1 MKMLCFVYVYFRH
14 RQTRGQ
20 NSDSYIEVHMIFTEI
35 YMITLHNMF
44 PKPLSR
50 EEETEYL
57 SRMAAGDMEAREVLI
72 ERNLRLV
79 AHVVKKYV
87 ASGTEGE
94 DLISIGTIG
103 LIKAIATFDNGKG
116 IHLGTYAVRCIEN
129 EILMYLRSTKKHSQ
143 DVSMNEPVGIDGE
156 GNEISLADLLSQDD
170 GEMLDAID
178 SRDEQ
183 TRVREIIRTVL
194 TRRERRIIELRFG
207 LLTGEEM
214 TQKQVGQM
222 LGLSRSYISRLE
234 HSAIEKIKKHMG

>member
-1 MKMLCFVYVYFRH
+1 
-14 RQTRGQ
+14 
-20 NSDSYIEVHMIFTEI
+20 
-35 YMITLHNMF
+35 MITLHNMF

-79 AHVVKKYV
+79 AHVVKKYIG
-87 ASGTEGE
+87 SGVEGE

-103 LIKAIATFDNGKG
+103 LIKAVSTFDGSKG

-129 EILMYLRSTKKHSQ
+129 EILMYLRSSKKHSQ
-143 DVSMNEPVGIDGE
+143 EVSMNEPVGTDSE
-156 GNEISLADLLSQDD
+156 GNEIALSDLLSQDD
-170 GEMLDAID
+170 GEMLDVID

-183 TRVREIIRTVL
+183 ARLREVVASAL
-194 TRRERRIIELRFG
+194 SPREKRIIELRFG

-214 TQKQVGQM
+214 TQKQVGEL

-234 HSAIEKIKKHMG
+234 HTAMKKIKKEMG

>member
-1 MKMLCFVYVYFRH
+1 
-14 RQTRGQ
+14 
-20 NSDSYIEVHMIFTEI
+20 
-35 YMITLHNMF
+35 
-44 PKPLSR
+44 
-50 EEETEYL
+50 
-57 SRMAAGDMEAREVLI
+57 
-72 ERNLRLV
+72 
-79 AHVVKKYV
+79 
-87 ASGTEGE
+87 
-94 DLISIGTIG
+94 
-103 LIKAIATFDNGKG
+103 
-116 IHLGTYAVRCIEN
+116 
-129 EILMYLRSTKKHSQ
+129 MYLRSTKKHSQ

-194 TRRERRIIELRFG
+194 TLRERRIIELRFG

>member
-1 MKMLCFVYVYFRH
+1 
-14 RQTRGQ
+14 
-20 NSDSYIEVHMIFTEI
+20 
-35 YMITLHNMF
+35 
-44 PKPLSR
+44 
-50 EEETEYL
+50 
-57 SRMAAGDMEAREVLI
+57 
-72 ERNLRLV
+72 
-79 AHVVKKYV
+79 
-87 ASGTEGE
+87 
-94 DLISIGTIG
+94 
-103 LIKAIATFDNGKG
+103 
-116 IHLGTYAVRCIEN
+116 
-129 EILMYLRSTKKHSQ
+129 
-143 DVSMNEPVGIDGE
+143 MNEPVGIDGE

>member
-1 MKMLCFVYVYFRH
+1 MF
-14 RQTRGQ
+14 T
-20 NSDSYIEVHMIFTEI
+20 SY
-35 YMITLHNMF
+35 NMF

-50 EEETEYL
+50 EEEAEYL
-57 SRMAAGDMEAREVLI
+57 TRMAAGDMEAREVLI

-79 AHVVKKYV
+79 AHVVKKYMG
-87 ASGTEGE
+87 SGTEVE

-103 LIKAIATFDNGKG
+103 LIKAVATFDGEKG

-143 DVSMNEPVGIDGE
+143 EVSMNEPVGTDSE
-156 GNEISLADLLSQDD
+156 GNEIALGDLLSQDD

-183 TRVREIIRTVL
+183 VRMREIVSTVL
-194 TRRERRIIELRFG
+194 TPRERRIIELRFG
-207 LLTGEEM
+207 LVTGREM
-214 TQKQVGQM
+214 TQKQVGQL

-234 HSAIEKIKKHMG
+234 HSAMEKIRKQMG

>member
-20 NSDSYIEVHMIFTEI
+20 NSDSYIEVQMIFTEI

>member
-20 NSDSYIEVHMIFTEI
+20 NSDSYIEVQMIFTEI

-87 ASGTEGE
+87 ASGAEGE